1 MKLTMNPHAMSIKP
15 SKSVLL
21 WLAIHSLVVA
31 PVQAELFSLSAS
43 GKITLNSSA
52 DPTIPV
58 GTPWTFEILYNT
70 AAPDLDFEV
79 TGAPDSTFGR
89 FTNAGAIPAI
99 TFFHYRAGTYEVT
112 LDEPADFGL
121 FSNIDITFLTSVHA
135 IDINVNAAALFPPL
149 GGGAVSFHADF
160 NDSSHSALMSD
171 GLPTNQAIGLQS
183 FQESSVTLLPPNGV
197 ILGSGADMSSLRIA
211 QVPEPSTST
220 AAIFGGLGLL
230 LVRRLRSVRLGLDLP
245 STVS

>member
-1 MKLTMNPHAMSIKP
+1 MNPHAMSIK
-15 SKSVLL
+15 SLKFVLL
-21 WLAIHSLVVA
+21 WLTIHSLVAA

-43 GKITLNSSA
+43 GKITLNSIA

-58 GTPWTFEILYNT
+58 GTPWTFEIIYNT
-70 AAPDLDFEV
+70 AAPDFDFEV

-89 FTNAGAIPAI
+89 FTNAGAIPAL

-112 LDEPADFGL
+112 LDEPADFGP
-121 FSNIDITFLTSVHA
+121 SNIDITFLTSVHA
-135 IDINVNAAALFPPL
+135 IDINVNAALFPPL

-211 QVPEPSTST
+211 PVPEPTTS
-220 AAIFGGLGLL
+220 AVAIIGGLGLL
-230 LVRRLRSVRLGLDLP
+230 LRRRPRSVKGN
-245 STVS
+245 SV